1 LICGNNGGA
10 RLATLGAMPPELTA
24 LADLFDVL
32 PDAVVV
38 IDDSG
43 RIALA
48 NAAVERIL
56 GHPPHALLG
65 APLEVLIPERHRTA
79 HRSSVESFRATGH
92 AAPMG
97 SRPVLHAL
105 AQSGEEVPVSIA
117 IANFEL
123 GAATYSVAVL
133 RDASGLRAHLDEVL
147 SRAETDPLTQVGN
160 RGYLSRRIAEAIA
173 AQHAF
178 GILFIDLA
186 GFKQVN
192 DAFGHSFGDTALRL
206 VARRLQALVRPRDAV
221 ARLGG
226 DEFVLVLDGVG
237 ESALLERR
245 AADVVA
251 AVGRPFRVGDQ
262 PIHIGADVGGALFP
276 RDGRTETE
284 LLAVADQRMY
294 RAKEAARAKRR
305 AARAGE

>member
-1 LICGNNGGA
+1 
-10 RLATLGAMPPELTA
+10 MPPELSA

-56 GHPPHALLG
+56 GHPPGALLG
-65 APLEVLIPERHRTA
+65 APLEVLIPERHRAA
-79 HRSSVESFRATGH
+79 HRSSVEFFRASGH
-92 AAPMG
+92 SAPMG

-105 AQSGEEVPVSIA
+105 TESGEEVPVSVA
-117 IANFEL
+117 IANFEI
-123 GAATYSVAVL
+123 GAAIYSVAVL
-133 RDASGLRAHLDEVL
+133 RDASGLRAHLDEVM
-147 SRAETDPLTQVGN
+147 SRAESDPLTQVGN
-160 RGYLSRRIAEAIA
+160 RAYLSRRIGEAIA
-173 AQHAF
+173 AHHAF

-251 AVGRPFRVGDQ
+251 AVDRPFRVGDRS
-262 PIHIGADVGGALFP
+262 IRIGADVGGALFP
-276 RDGRTETE
+276 RDGRTETG
-284 LLAVADQRMY
+284 LLEVADERMY
-294 RAKEAARAKRR
+294 RAKEAARTKRR
-305 AARAGE
+305 AARAGD